1 MKKFVYLFG
10 ALLIFLVPQDIFAG
24 DKTDDSGGIYS
35 DEFIGADH
43 GWKNKDHEKLNFGPI
58 KVGFD
63 VNYLRSTSAYDVD
76 GNKQDNFQGDVY
88 TRLNEILYGRY
99 NGGRFVIGDSKWY
112 WGAGG
117 ELSFIQEK
125 WKPGDMNMYGV
136 GYSDNGFTFTPGAD
150 IGTRRLGGI
159 RLGSRLGVKYQYD
172 GTKDESNATD
182 KQNALGV
189 TLDFMYKLCH
199 HSKVYVGM
207 NYWDTFA
214 GTQKQI
220 TSYDYLT
227 EMPIYSDVDYDQ
239 GNQLAIYGG
248 GDYKWCWGDC
258 GWGYAGAQL
267 TYWSKTKQTFGDYTD
282 DKSTANYLSISPEAG
297 FRFKGFP
304 LNISISGSYRNEYG
318 IKQGIIGL
326 SGKNF
331 LKPSIALEGNIRCSF

>member
-1 MKKFVYLFG
+1 MKKLVYLFG
-10 ALLIFLVPQDIFAG
+10 ALLIFSFSQNTFG
-24 DKTDDSGGIYS
+24 GEKTEDTNDFYS
-35 DEFIGADH
+35 YDLLGKDH
-43 GWKNKDHEKLNFGPI
+43 DWKNKDHKKLNFGPI

-63 VNYLRSTSAYDVD
+63 INYLRSTSVYDAD
-76 GNKQDNFQGDVY
+76 GNKQDNYQGDVY

-99 NGGRFVIGDSKWY
+99 SGGRINIGNSKWG

-117 ELSFIQEK
+117 EFSFIKEK

-159 RLGSRLGVKYQYD
+159 RLSTILGLKYQID

-189 TLDFMYKLCH
+189 SLDFMYRLCH

-207 NYWDTFA
+207 EYWDTFA

-220 TSYDYLT
+220 TSYDYFT
-227 EMPIYSDVDYDQ
+227 EMPIYSDVNYDE

-282 DKSTANYLSISPEAG
+282 DKSAANYLSISPEAA

-326 SGKNF
+326 SGKNV
-331 LKPSIALEGNIRCSF
+331 LKPSIALEGNIKYSF

>member
-1 MKKFVYLFG
+1 M
-10 ALLIFLVPQDIFAG
+10 
-24 DKTDDSGGIYS
+24 
-35 DEFIGADH
+35 E
-43 GWKNKDHEKLNFGPI
+43 
-58 KVGFD
+58 
-63 VNYLRSTSAYDVD
+63 
-76 GNKQDNFQGDVY
+76 
-88 TRLNEILYGRY
+88 TRGYEY
-99 NGGRFVIGDSKWY
+99 V
-112 WGAGG
+112 
-117 ELSFIQEK
+117 
-125 WKPGDMNMYGV
+125 GV

-159 RLGSRLGVKYQYD
+159 RLSTILGVKYQID

-189 TLDFMYKLCH
+189 SLDFMYRLCH

-207 NYWDTFA
+207 KYWDTFA

-220 TSYDYLT
+220 TSYDYFT
-227 EMPIYSDVDYDQ
+227 EMPIYSDVNYDE

-282 DKSTANYLSISPEAG
+282 DKSAANYLSISPEAA
-297 FRFKGFP
+297 FRFKDFP

-326 SGKNF
+326 SGKNV
-331 LKPSIALEGNIRCSF
+331 LKPSIALEGNFKYSF